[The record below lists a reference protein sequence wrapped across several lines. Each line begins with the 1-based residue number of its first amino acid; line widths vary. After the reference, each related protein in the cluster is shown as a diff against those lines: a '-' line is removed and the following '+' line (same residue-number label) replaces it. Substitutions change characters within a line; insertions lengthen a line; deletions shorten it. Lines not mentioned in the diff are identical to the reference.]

1 MNLEIVTKKETD
13 RTDPMFYYGKMIA
26 KIEKPNGNQLV
37 LESRGELEIFT
48 DDNGK
53 VKGVNALEWLK
64 DNDHNDTSINDLYN
78 DDCVDLSNW
87 FCVIETD
94 PNGEI
99 IGDDICLDG
108 NYDDALTSLEAVY
121 KES

>member
-1 MNLEIVTKKETD
+1 MNLEIITKKETD
-13 RTDPMFYYGKMIA
+13 RTDPVFYYGKEIA
-26 KIEKPNGNQLV
+26 KIKKTNGNQLV
-37 LESRGELEIFT
+37 LESRGELEILT
-48 DDNGK
+48 DDGK
-53 VKGVNALEWLK
+53 MVGVNALEWLK
-64 DNDHNDTSINDLYN
+64 DNEHNDITINDLYD

-108 NYDDALTSLEAVY
+108 NYDDALSSLKEVY